1 MTRTKSAA
9 PHPVLKKMRYV
20 NEAQIADWTK
30 RFSGKTPETAQP
42 RHKPKRTIPPKRTA
56 KKRIMPPIQPG
67 TKTKL
72 ETDSLVLV
80 KKTLATFQ
88 VCRKDNPEVF
98 ERMAF
103 VVKACSNDPQR
114 KALMVLHV
122 EQIRDGSWLVASDGK
137 RLHAAFTAAKIRSG
151 DYKPALTKD
160 AVSLGEPAT
169 GIAFPDWRRA
179 IPGGAA
185 QRGVIDLTDSGWGK
199 DCSQTEKLSM
209 AFNAFVKQTGELIN
223 LRYLEDLAKRKW
235 SIHCQREKNQAIM
248 LKAEGVKEDMF
259 AVIIPLEEETAA
271 NAA

>member
-30 RFSGKTPETAQP
+30 RFSGKTPEAAQP

-56 KKRIMPPIQPG
+56 KKRIMSPIQPG

-103 VVKACSNDPQR
+103 VVKACSNDPRR
-114 KALMVLHV
+114 KALTVLHV

-137 RLHAAFTAAKIRSG
+137 RLHAAFTATKIRSG
-151 DYKPALTKD
+151 DYRPVLTKD

-169 GIAFPDWRRA
+169 GIAFPDWRGV
-179 IPGGAA
+179 IPHSAA

-199 DCSQTEKLSM
+199 DCSQTEKLSV
-209 AFNAFVKQTGELIN
+209 AFNAFVRQTGELIN

-235 SIHCQREKNQAIM
+235 SIHYQREKNQAIM

-259 AVIIPLEEETAA
+259 AVIIPLEKETAA